1 VLYNIGYLKCLGRGL
16 WSFVLVQCATAAA
29 QLDNI
34 EDTLGMMNYE
44 MHNAE
49 EELENLEKC
58 CGLCVLPWDRYV
70 CRAVSA
76 GLTHKRTKRTLRA
89 RSCKGHQEKLV
100 ENKLSNYA
108 FQRVQI

>member
-1 VLYNIGYLKCLGRGL
+1 MCSI
-16 WSFVLVQCATAAA
+16 STA

-34 EDTLGMMNYE
+34 EDTLGMINYE

-70 CRAVSA
+70 MMM
-76 GLTHKRTKRTLRA
+76 TMMMTMM
-89 RSCKGHQEKLV
+89 
-100 ENKLSNYA
+100 
-108 FQRVQI
+108 RVV